1 MGPGFQSEKRLFTIF
16 YFIYAGPMV
25 VDILPKKTGTVLA
38 KVAAAVQSSD
48 QTREPPEDCYSK
60 AILFPTK

>member
-1 MGPGFQSEKRLFTIF
+1 
-16 YFIYAGPMV
+16 MV